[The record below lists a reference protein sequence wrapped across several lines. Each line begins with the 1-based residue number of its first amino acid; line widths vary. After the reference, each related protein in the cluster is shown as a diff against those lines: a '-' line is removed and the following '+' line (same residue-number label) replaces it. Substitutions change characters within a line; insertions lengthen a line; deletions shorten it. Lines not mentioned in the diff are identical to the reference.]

1 MGQENMDDYIL
12 EVQDLKKW
20 YPIKEGVFSKVK
32 GNIKAVDGVSFNIKS
47 GETFGIVGESG
58 CGKSTLGR
66 TLIRAIEAT
75 SGRVLFSGK
84 DMTTLNKKELK
95 LARNNMKFIFQDPYA
110 SLNPRMTVKDII
122 AEPLDIQKLYKT
134 SKERDAK
141 IEEVMDM
148 VGLNKKYMN
157 RYPHEFSG
165 GQRQRIGI
173 ARAMILNPKLVI
185 CDEPVSALDVSV
197 QAKIINLLR
206 KLQREKGVAYIFISH
221 DLSVVKH
228 IADRVAVMYL
238 GKIVEISDK
247 KDLYRNP
254 KHPYTK
260 ALLSAIPR
268 IDVELDED
276 LSSVSLISVDL
287 DKKLNSIALDENLN
301 NEENMILEGDLP
313 SPENPPLGC
322 RFNTRCPIASDICFK
337 EEPELKKV
345 SNDHLCACHFVS

>member
-1 MGQENMDDYIL
+1 MGQENIDDYIL

-32 GNIKAVDGVSFNIKS
+32 GNIKAVDGVSFNIKP

-206 KLQREKGVAYIFISH
+206 KLQREKEVAYIFISH

-276 LSSVSLISVDL
+276 LSSLGLISVDL
-287 DKKLNSIALDENLN
+287 DKKINSIALDENLN

-313 SPENPPLGC
+313 SPANPPLGC

-345 SNDHLCACHFVS
+345 RNDHLCACHFSD

>member
-1 MGQENMDDYIL
+1 M
-12 EVQDLKKW
+12 
-20 YPIKEGVFSKVK
+20 
-32 GNIKAVDGVSFNIKS
+32 
-47 GETFGIVGESG
+47 
-58 CGKSTLGR
+58 
-66 TLIRAIEAT
+66 
-75 SGRVLFSGK
+75 
-84 DMTTLNKKELK
+84 
-95 LARNNMKFIFQDPYA
+95 IFQEPMT

-122 AEPLDIQKLYKT
+122 AEPLDIQKIYKT

-197 QAKIINLLR
+197 QEKIINLLR
-206 KLQREKGVAYIFISH
+206 KLQREKEVAYIFISH

-254 KHPYTK
+254 KHP
-260 ALLSAIPR
+260 
-268 IDVELDED
+268 
-276 LSSVSLISVDL
+276 
-287 DKKLNSIALDENLN
+287 
-301 NEENMILEGDLP
+301 
-313 SPENPPLGC
+313 
-322 RFNTRCPIASDICFK
+322 
-337 EEPELKKV
+337 
-345 SNDHLCACHFVS
+345 

>member
-1 MGQENMDDYIL
+1 
-12 EVQDLKKW
+12 
-20 YPIKEGVFSKVK
+20 
-32 GNIKAVDGVSFNIKS
+32 
-47 GETFGIVGESG
+47 
-58 CGKSTLGR
+58 
-66 TLIRAIEAT
+66 
-75 SGRVLFSGK
+75 
-84 DMTTLNKKELK
+84 
-95 LARNNMKFIFQDPYA
+95 
-110 SLNPRMTVKDII
+110 MTVKDII

-221 DLSVVKH
+221 DLSVVEH

-276 LSSVSLISVDL
+276 LSSLGLISVDL
-287 DKKLNSIALDENLN
+287 DKKINSIALDENLN
-301 NEENMILEGDLP
+301 NEGNMILEGDLP
-313 SPENPPLGC
+313 SPANPPLGC

-345 SNDHLCACHFVS
+345 RNDHLCACHFSD

>member
-1 MGQENMDDYIL
+1 M
-12 EVQDLKKW
+12 
-20 YPIKEGVFSKVK
+20 
-32 GNIKAVDGVSFNIKS
+32 
-47 GETFGIVGESG
+47 
-58 CGKSTLGR
+58 
-66 TLIRAIEAT
+66 
-75 SGRVLFSGK
+75 
-84 DMTTLNKKELK
+84 
-95 LARNNMKFIFQDPYA
+95 IFQEPMT

-122 AEPLDIQKLYKT
+122 AEPLDIQKLYKN
-134 SKERDAK
+134 SKERDAR

-157 RYPHEFSG
+157 RYHHEFSG

-206 KLQREKGVAYIFISH
+206 KLQREKEVAYIFISH

-276 LSSVSLISVDL
+276 LISVDLSSVDL

-301 NEENMILEGDLP
+301 NEGNMILEGDLP

-322 RFNTRCPIASDICFK
+322 RYNTRCPIASDICFK

-345 SNDHLCACHFVS
+345 RNDHLCACHFTD